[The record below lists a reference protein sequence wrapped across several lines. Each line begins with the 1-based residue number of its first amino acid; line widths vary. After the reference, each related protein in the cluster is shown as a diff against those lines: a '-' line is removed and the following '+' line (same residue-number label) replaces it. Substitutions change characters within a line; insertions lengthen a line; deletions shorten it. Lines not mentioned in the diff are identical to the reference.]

1 MFKLLEPRFG
11 KAPRVPLKYLKLFF
25 TIRHLTFGLSIGG
38 PADLIEAIVEID
50 QIVEIDH
57 ADASSASVPGALRA
71 LDLLAA
77 SKKEAVTPSMS
88 T

>member
-11 KAPRVPLKYLKLFF
+11 KALRVPLKYLKLFF
-25 TIRHLTFGLSIGG
+25 TTRHLTLGLSIGG
-38 PADLIEAIVEID
+38 PADLVEAIVEIG
-50 QIVEIDH
+50 H
-57 ADASSASVPGALRA
+57 ADASSTSVPGALRA

-77 SKKEAVTPSMS
+77 SKKAAVTPSMS